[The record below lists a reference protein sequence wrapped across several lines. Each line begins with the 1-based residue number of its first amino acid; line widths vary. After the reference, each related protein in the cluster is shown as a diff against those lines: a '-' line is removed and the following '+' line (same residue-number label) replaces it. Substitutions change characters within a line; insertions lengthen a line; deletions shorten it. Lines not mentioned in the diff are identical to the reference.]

1 MIIKYYTSF
10 ENTFV
15 SFLNKCAPMTKGITW
30 ASTPIFMSK
39 TIRNLSV
46 ASKSMPIVNNYCS
59 RLYKRE
65 QENYFYDLDNNFVKH
80 SKNFW

>member
-1 MIIKYYTSF
+1 MIIKYYNSF

-15 SFLNKCAPMTKGITW
+15 SFLNKCAPMTKEITW
-30 ASTPIFMSK
+30 ASIPIFMSK

-46 ASKSMPIVNNYCS
+46 AFKSMPIVNNYCS

-65 QENYFYDLDNNFVKH
+65 QENYFSDLDNNFVKH